1 MIKIALALC
10 SPALNMTAYEITRS
24 LGTYVRKGGASVKGD
39 FMEVLEMKPLLFG
52 NVQEFFIDDMY

>member
-10 SPALNMTAYEITRS
+10 SPALNMTAYFLTYYFEK
-24 LGTYVRKGGASVKGD
+24 YVRKGGASIKGD

-52 NVQEFFIDDMY
+52 DIQEFFIDDMY